1 MASTNDQA
9 TFTAWTDLR
18 LSKPLLMA
26 LSDLQ
31 FDSPTPIQREAI
43 PMGLQGRD
51 ILGTA
56 QTGSGKTAAFLLP
69 ILERLWQSPSVHS
82 RKITPNGPVGGRAT
96 TRALILLP
104 TRELAG
110 QCDEMIGTFVKYTP
124 ITHALVYGGMN
135 IKAQESKLRYQPD
148 IVVATPGR
156 VLDLLLNSQSVH
168 MEQLEIVVFDE
179 ADRLLEMGFK
189 EECLEVL
196 KQCSRTH
203 QTMLF
208 SATLNDQISDL
219 AGLTLSKPV
228 RIRTNPAA
236 KVNET
241 LSQEFIQIPKERA
254 RDAVLLY
261 LCTEEHQDSSIIFF
275 QTKKAAHRMSII
287 FGKLGFSFSELH
299 GNLSQEQRTLSL
311 ERFQNGEAKLLLA
324 TELAARGLDIAS
336 VKTVINFHPPND
348 IVRYVHRVGRT
359 ARMGATGKAVTLFSE
374 SQRTQVRRI
383 AKAASSARAKSTE
396 DDSKSF
402 RVRKIQAAL
411 VMKWEKKVEDMEQH
425 INNTLKEEK
434 AGRELRLADMYIKK
448 SENLHTFKDEIN
460 SRPEKRWHIT
470 NKEKGQLREQT
481 KCEAAARQA
490 ALNEPESLV
499 KPTRSRDLQDPRT
512 IPMTRAEKIHQ
523 RKLESAVRKR
533 QTERHQ
539 QNRVLKISGK
549 RAKRAARPKRKRVGI
564 DEDSD

>member
-82 RKITPNGPVGGRAT
+82 RKITPSGPVGGRAT

-110 QCDEMIGTFVKYTP
+110 QCDEMIKTFVKYTP
-124 ITHALVYGGMN
+124 ITHALVYGGMSA
-135 IKAQESKLRYQPD
+135 KVQESALRYQPD

-189 EECLEVL
+189 EECLQVL

-208 SATLNDQISDL
+208 SATLNDGISDL
-219 AGLTLSKPV
+219 AELALSKPV
-228 RIRTNPAA
+228 RIRTNPSA
-236 KVNET
+236 KVTET

-254 RDAVLLY
+254 REAALLY
-261 LCTEEHQDSSIIFF
+261 LCTEEHTDGAIIFF
-275 QTKKAAHRMSII
+275 QTKKAAHRMAII
-287 FGKLGFSFSELH
+287 FEKLGFSFSELH
-299 GNLSQEQRTLSL
+299 GNLSQEQRTTSL
-311 ERFQNGEAKLLLA
+311 ERFQSGEVKLLLA

-359 ARMGATGKAVTLFSE
+359 ARMGATGKAVTLFTE
-374 SQRTQVRRI
+374 AEKPQVRRI
-383 AKAASSARAKSTE
+383 AKAASTPSKAKQDE
-396 DDSKSF
+396 KSSF
-402 RVRKIQAAL
+402 IVRNIQPAL